1 LTRDVN
7 QLPGAETLAM
17 KDDRRRRRKPRAVL
31 LPHTN
36 FRRFVVKH
44 RPRLSKLTD
53 YPELD
58 FADYERRLASLQR
71 VLQLIQQAYLGSSER
86 ALIVLED
93 WDTAGKGGV
102 VRRLGWALDPRSFKV
117 HPISAPDEHERAEHY
132 LQRFW
137 RHLPQNG
144 QIVVFDR
151 SWYGR
156 VLVERVEGSA
166 TEAEWRRAY
175 REINEFERVLTDSG
189 VRLIKLFLHITPD
202 EQVRRFRDR
211 IINPLKRWKLSYE
224 DFRNRARRSNY
235 VVAIEDML
243 EETSTKFAPWY
254 LIPANDKLFGRI
266 AAFRIIADRL
276 RKGASLKPRPINPQL
291 FKQARRILG
300 VSAADIRRAAKKA
313 DRKMS
318 PKHVSR

>member
-1 LTRDVN
+1 
-7 QLPGAETLAM
+7 M

-31 LPHTN
+31 LPDTN
-36 FRRFVVKH
+36 PRRFVVTR

-58 FADYERRLASLQR
+58 FADYERRLASLQG

-86 ALIVLED
+86 ALIVLEG

-117 HPISAPDEHERAEHY
+117 HPISAPDQHERAEHY

-137 RHLPQNG
+137 RHLPQSG

-156 VLVERVEGSA
+156 VLVERVEGLASK
-166 TEAEWRRAY
+166 AEWRRAY

-189 VRLIKLFLHITPD
+189 VRLVKLFLHITSK
-202 EQVRRFRDR
+202 EQARRFRDR
-211 IINPLKRWKLSYE
+211 LINPLKRWKLSYE
-224 DFRNRARRSNY
+224 DFRNRTRRADY

-254 LIPANDKLFGRI
+254 LIPANDKPFGRI
-266 AAFRIIADRL
+266 AAFRILAERL
-276 RKGASLKPRPINPQL
+276 GREVTLRSRPINPQL
-291 FKQARRILG
+291 FKEAKRILDL
-300 VSAADIRRAAKKA
+300 SAADIRRAAKQA
-313 DRKMS
+313 DRKIRS
-318 PKHVSR
+318 KHGPGY